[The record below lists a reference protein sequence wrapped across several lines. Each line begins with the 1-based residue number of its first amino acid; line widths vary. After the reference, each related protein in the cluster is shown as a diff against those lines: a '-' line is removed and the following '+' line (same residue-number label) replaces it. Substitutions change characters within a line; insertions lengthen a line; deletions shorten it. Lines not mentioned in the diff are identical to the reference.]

1 MIDFILGQVTFY
13 NNRGL
18 GYILIF
24 LVIIAILSFDKIIKL
39 VVYLIDKFEERK
51 RNKEKKRNN

>member
-13 NNRGL
+13 GNRGL

-24 LVIIAILSFDKIIKL
+24 LVIIAIFSFDKIIKL
-39 VVYLIDKFEERK
+39 VVYLMDKFEERK
-51 RNKEKKRNN
+51 RNKEEKKNN